1 MKYRHNR
8 ADRFPSPPLE
18 ERARERRPC
27 PRNTLCAPEPTR
39 WRSLLPLLLGRRD
52 SPELFARIAP
62 QNRPMEEV
70 FSLSSSGGEGWGEEA
85 VFPGGSWA
93 GLGRGGRLPWR
104 FMERRPSVTRSLCQ
118 HTRVV
123 HGIFPVAAPS
133 GSVSGGV
140 QDVGSLLLTPPFM
153 GVLGLPIPT
162 ATVSTVSLCANA
174 RSPSRKTVETVTRP
188 PGAPVS
194 NSCPFPH
201 FEQRY
206 FNATDAANAA
216 SAVERVRRG
225 RNPVRGCLSIET
237 TPPPLI
243 SFCFFSGAAAGSVR
257 NAMRFLCRAAE
268 KTKRGAG
275 MVFGYKQATPN
286 GVWDTNSSSSCH
298 RGRCGWGQ
306 PRSNL
311 LAFHPYL
318 WFNLL
323 TVCAADP

>member
-1 MKYRHNR
+1 MNYHYKR
-8 ADRFPSPPLE
+8 AIRFPSPPE
-18 ERARERRPC
+18 EKARE
-27 PRNTLCAPEPTR
+27 
-39 WRSLLPLLLGRRD
+39 
-52 SPELFARIAP
+52 
-62 QNRPMEEV
+62 
-70 FSLSSSGGEGWGEEA
+70 
-85 VFPGGSWA
+85 
-93 GLGRGGRLPWR
+93 
-104 FMERRPSVTRSLCQ
+104 RPSVTRSLCQ

-140 QDVGSLLLTPPFM
+140 QDVGRLLLTPPFM

-162 ATVSTVSLCANA
+162 ATVSTVSLCAKA
-174 RSPSRKTVETVTRP
+174 RSPSRKTFETVTRMHADLST

-194 NSCPFPH
+194 NPCHHPH
-201 FEQRY
+201 LEQRY

-243 SFCFFSGAAAGSVR
+243 SFCFFSGAAAGLVR
-257 NAMRFLCRAAE
+257 NAMRILCRAAE
-268 KTKRGAG
+268 KTKRVAG
-275 MVFGYKQATPN
+275 TVLGYKQATPN
-286 GVWDTNSSSSCH
+286 GVWDTNSSPSCH

-306 PRSNL
+306 PRSNS

-323 TVCAADP
+323 TVCAAAP